1 MAQKILVTPWE
12 LDTQLYCAPPR
23 TFSESI
29 GRKNTTRLQEQR
41 RRSLFGCVSDQE
53 STVSPDIQQQCLPMD
68 LRGDRRVIKM
78 IRDRKRKLFHSQL
91 FDQEL
96 GMKKLY
102 IQVSKCFCQ
111 GNNLLIF
118 KDGQEIT
125 CFWMQGI
132 YGQRVVAWENIE
144 KGKYLLY
151 CI

>member
-1 MAQKILVTPWE
+1 
-12 LDTQLYCAPPR
+12 
-23 TFSESI
+23 
-29 GRKNTTRLQEQR
+29 
-41 RRSLFGCVSDQE
+41 
-53 STVSPDIQQQCLPMD
+53 MD

-78 IRDRKRKLFHSQL
+78 IRDKKRKLFHSQL